1 MQITIQR
8 QKLAKALNY
17 VSKAVSSKPNIPVL
31 SNVLL
36 SVKDDQL
43 RLSATDLDMGINMWV
58 PGVSSTSGQVTA
70 SGKFLADFINA
81 SSGDKVELKLE
92 SDVLYVSTEK
102 SKAQFQTIA
111 ASEFPV
117 LPKVGET
124 PTYSFDTADFIK
136 SMQKV
141 IFACAADNNTSTI
154 QFTGVLFEVEE
165 GTKHIHFVGLNGF
178 RMSRKRM
185 KLGET
190 NKVSSQLIVP
200 AKSLQELV
208 KIISSEQ
215 DAEVK
220 VYVNDAATQVIFA
233 IDDLEFSIRLLEGPY
248 PAYKDVIPTEH
259 SYEFEVKK
267 NDFEQ
272 SLRVINTFAR
282 SITGNKVN
290 WDLDTDSGE
299 LRMHT
304 EVIDLGSNETVLQVE
319 EIKGSGILRDAYS
332 MQFLMDFVSHT
343 DGDTITFHTNAP
355 LAAAVFTDKADS
367 DFIHI
372 IMPVLRD
379 DT

>member
-43 RLSATDLDMGINMWV
+43 KLSATDLDMGINMWV
-58 PGVSSTSGQVTA
+58 PGVGSQGGQVTA

-92 SDVLYVSTEK
+92 GDVLHVSSAK
-102 SKAQFQTIA
+102 SKAQFQTIP

-117 LPKVGET
+117 LPKVGEK
-124 PTYSFDTADFIK
+124 PTYSFNTADFIK

-185 KLGET
+185 RLSESNAT
-190 NKVSSQLIVP
+190 SSQLIVP
-200 AKSLQELV
+200 AKSLQDLV
-208 KIISSEQ
+208 RILAAEEESEIKI
-215 DAEVK
+215 
-220 VYVNDAATQVIFA
+220 YVNEAATQIIFA
-233 IDDLEFSIRLLEGPY
+233 IADLEFSIRLLEGPY
-248 PAYKDVIPTEH
+248 PDYKDVIPTES
-259 SYEFEVKK
+259 SYEFEVQKSE
-267 NDFEQ
+267 FEQ

-290 WDLDTDSGE
+290 WDLDTETGE
-299 LRMHT
+299 LLMHS
-304 EVIDLGSNETVLQVE
+304 EVIDLGRNETSLQVE
-319 EIKGSGILRDAYS
+319 DVKGTGVLKDAYS

-343 DGDTITFHTNAP
+343 DGDTISFHTNAP
-355 LAAAVFTDKADS
+355 LAAAVFTDKADA